1 MSRGRSIPLRYILVG
16 IWVVFTLSL
25 SGWWFYFSLEQVGRL
40 MELEHGRTAEL
51 VRQQKMIFWEGST
64 LIAVVLAG
72 GGALLYYMLRT
83 MRESRRIQEFL
94 TAFTHEIK
102 TPISSL
108 MLQAEML
115 KERLG
120 GRGHDELLDRLLRE
134 AGRLNLQLENSLF
147 LTGMGRRR
155 LLAEVVPVGEVL
167 HAVGQQFAEL
177 ELRITG
183 EAAVLAD
190 RSALNC
196 VLANIFRNSVVHGRA
211 TAIDIE
217 VVSAEAQVI
226 LSLHDNGGG
235 VTGDRA
241 HLGRLFGRP
250 YAGSGTGI
258 GLYLV
263 GVLAREMGGSAAF
276 DRVERGFLV
285 RLTLPRA

>member
-1 MSRGRSIPLRYILVG
+1 VNRGRSIPIRYILVG

-94 TAFTHEIK
+94 AAFTHEIK

-155 LLAEVVPVGEVL
+155 LLAEVVPLREVL
-167 HAVGQQFAEL
+167 HAMGQQFAEL

-190 RSALNC
+190 RSALSC

-211 TAIDIE
+211 TAIDIQ
-217 VVSAEAQVI
+217 VVSAAAQVI

-235 VTGDRA
+235 FTGDRA

-263 GVLAREMGGSAAF
+263 GALAKEMGGSASF
-276 DRVERGFLV
+276 DRVEQGFLV